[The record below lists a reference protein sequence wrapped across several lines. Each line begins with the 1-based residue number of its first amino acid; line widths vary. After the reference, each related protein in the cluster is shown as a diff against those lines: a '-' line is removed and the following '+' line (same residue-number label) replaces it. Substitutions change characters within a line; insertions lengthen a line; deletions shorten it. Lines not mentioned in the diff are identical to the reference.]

1 MGTGWDGEVERY
13 PPDRRDV
20 GVDVVVTRGCD
31 DEPVGDK
38 GCDVP
43 GIVFIRGRDEK
54 EEYREQQRHVFESV
68 RVVVFHA
75 FYERCQ
81 FGGTERVMGE
91 RREEVLVSCILLRYL
106 LIIREFG
113 LLFYLAVHDVFVSK
127 VFSN

>member
-1 MGTGWDGEVERY
+1 MGTGRYGEVERH

-31 DEPVGDK
+31 NEPVGDE
-38 GCDVP
+38 GRDVP
-43 GIVFIRGRDEK
+43 GIVFVRGRDEK
-54 EEYREQQRHVFESV
+54 EEYREQQRHAFESV

-91 RREEVLVSCILLRYL
+91 RREEVLVSCVLLDRSSL
-106 LIIREFG
+106 NGTSSSSGSSACCSIW
-113 LLFYLAVHDVFVSK
+113 LFMMF
-127 VFSN
+127 F